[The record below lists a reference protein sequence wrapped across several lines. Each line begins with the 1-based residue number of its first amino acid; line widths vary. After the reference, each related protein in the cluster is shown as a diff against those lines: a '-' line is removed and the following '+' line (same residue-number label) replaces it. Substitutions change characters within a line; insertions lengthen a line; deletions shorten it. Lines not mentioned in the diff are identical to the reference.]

1 MKKQEYL
8 DRLEKLKLDKNRY
21 CVISGGVLLVY
32 GLKDTT
38 SDIDI
43 KIRPDYF
50 EELKSIINFKK
61 SPKLEYDD
69 LYEID
74 DDIEVAVRDYDDA
87 DVRMVDGCPV
97 ESLELTMQWWIDH
110 NRPKDQE
117 KIQLVKD
124 YLEANL

>member
-61 SPKLEYDD
+61 SPKIEYDD

-74 DDIEVAVRDYDDA
+74 DDIEVAVRDYDEIGRA
-87 DVRMVDGCPV
+87 SCRERV
-97 ESLELTMQWWIDH
+97 
-110 NRPKDQE
+110 
-117 KIQLVKD
+117 
-124 YLEANL
+124 